1 MWNAPDE
8 GTIICASPVA
18 RVSCGRP
25 RGTLYYTLAYTVS
38 MKFDNT
44 ELSTS

>member
-1 MWNAPDE
+1 MRQM
-8 GTIICASPVA
+8 
-18 RVSCGRP
+18 RVRLFAHRRSRAYRVVVLGVRF
-25 RGTLYYTLAYTVS
+25 TLAYTVS

>member
-25 RGTLYYTLAYTVS
+25 RGRFTLALAYTVS